1 MIRVLPSQ
9 VVKWID
15 SRFPFA
21 ASEQEGLPGAP
32 TLDHN
37 HKFELASLVEMAGNI
52 PEHLMIL
59 DAELAGNFVA
69 AIAVLRS
76 AVTTW
81 ENIPRDPTSGVAG
94 MRQFDGLPSSY
105 CDTPSSVPLP

>member
-37 HKFELASLVEMAGNI
+37 HKFDSLVKTRFEEV
-52 PEHLMIL
+52 P
-59 DAELAGNFVA
+59 
-69 AIAVLRS
+69 AI
-76 AVTTW
+76 
-81 ENIPRDPTSGVAG
+81 
-94 MRQFDGLPSSY
+94 
-105 CDTPSSVPLP
+105 